1 MQEQTITRNP
11 DYKEHAGAINVSDP
25 EQWVTNG
32 KYKILKIYDPEYQE
46 LFTRTDL
53 PPELSYFHGDD

>member
-11 DYKEHAGAINVSDP
+11 TPSPHSGAVNVSDP
-25 EQWVTNG
+25 DQWMTTG

-46 LFTRTDL
+46 EFTRNDL
-53 PPELSYFHGDD
+53 PPELSYFHD